1 MSRLCV
7 RQLGVAPTRC
17 TSKRG
22 AVLNRLVNLQELVE
36 GKSLAQMVEAGWK
49 PSKPEV
55 ERIAA
60 ELLSSLA
67 YLQQEQVH
75 PAHHP

>member
-1 MSRLCV
+1 MLL
-7 RQLGVAPTRC
+7 QAAPV
-17 TSKRG
+17 KRSS
-22 AVLNRLVNLQELVE
+22 AEQTCNLQELVE

-49 PSKPEV
+49 PSKQEV

-75 PAHHP
+75 PAHYP